1 MLVRCY
7 EVDRFEELWKM
18 KTGYLETGKS
28 RQCSTHADHKSGRR
42 DERLRVSSYVD
53 GRLWLGALVPGN
65 KQEDRSRV
73 LVPRTH

>member
-1 MLVRCY
+1 
-7 EVDRFEELWKM
+7 M

-73 LVPRTH
+73 LVPRTHSPHPRKPEAAEARAER